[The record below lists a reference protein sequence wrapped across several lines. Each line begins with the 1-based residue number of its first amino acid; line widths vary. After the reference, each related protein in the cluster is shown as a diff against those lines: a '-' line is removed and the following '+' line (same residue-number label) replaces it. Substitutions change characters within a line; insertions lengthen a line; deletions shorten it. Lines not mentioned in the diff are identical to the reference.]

1 MTAKDIVRAA
11 ERNAPWVDVRCLAL
25 WVEPT
30 DKDADVSEDVAIR
43 LLVVA
48 AIEQRAIRRLA
59 APVRDWGWVVILPVT
74 KKTGV
79 AIFVP
84 RSRQAL
90 KLVRL
95 LPVSSWRKHSLM
107 PRKRWVTFA
116 RS

>member
-1 MTAKDIVRAA
+1 MTAKVIVKAA
-11 ERNAPWVDVRCLAL
+11 EKTARWQDVLCLAL
-25 WVEPT
+25 WVDPT

-48 AIEQRAIRRLA
+48 AIERKAIRKLV
-59 APVRDWGWVVILPVT
+59 APARNWGWVATLPVT
-74 KKTGV
+74 KKIGV

-84 RSRQAL
+84 KSKQAR
-90 KLVRL
+90 KSVRL

-107 PRKRWVTFA
+107 PRKRWVIYA